1 MNEEKFREELY
12 KLLDEHDKAMSV
24 VTLINAK
31 NQIKAST
38 VNEIVKLARKCKI
51 TTKDVMKKWI
61 DEGGNPI

>member
-1 MNEEKFREELY
+1 
-12 KLLDEHDKAMSV
+12 LLDEHDKAMSV